1 MTASLGQAKNNKHQ
15 SMKSGTVLFQES
27 VVIANLG
34 QAKKR
39 PVLKMA
45 RDHYMRLEYTDGAAC
60 PDGGAGA
67 RYNTTIHFLCVKG
80 QQVFRPF
87 SAARPPLHG
96 AVWVLS
102 EDCRIGKNSV
112 KCCDSLFICH
122 VLTLLIALI

>member
-1 MTASLGQAKNNKHQ
+1 M
-15 SMKSGTVLFQES
+15 
-27 VVIANLG
+27 IANLG

-80 QQVFRPF
+80 QQV
-87 SAARPPLHG
+87 
-96 AVWVLS
+96 
-102 EDCRIGKNSV
+102 SV
-112 KCCDSLFICH
+112 PSQQQDPRYMMQFGCFQGT
-122 VLTLLIALI
+122 VG